1 MAKVIVQHH
10 VEDYERWYPAFTEH
24 GAIRREHGATGH
36 RLHRGADDPNT
47 LVIVN
52 EFGTLEG
59 ARAFLSDPSLKEAM
73 SRAGVDSEPQV
84 WVVNEVESQTY

>member
-10 VEDYERWYPAFTEH
+10 VSDYDRWYPVFTDH

-36 RLHRGADDPNT
+36 AIHRGVEDPNT
-47 LVIVN
+47 IVVVN
-52 EFGTLEG
+52 EFSSLDG

-84 WVVNEVESQTY
+84 WVVEEAERQTY